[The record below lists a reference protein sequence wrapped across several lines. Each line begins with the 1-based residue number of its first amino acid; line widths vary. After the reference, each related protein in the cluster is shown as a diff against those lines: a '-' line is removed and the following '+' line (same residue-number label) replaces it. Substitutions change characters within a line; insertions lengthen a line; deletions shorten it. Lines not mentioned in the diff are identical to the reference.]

1 MIGNGYNWMTSK
13 QVYQMGFHPL
23 FVIQYRLL
31 NKDPVSIVF

>member
-13 QVYQMGFHPL
+13 LVYKKGFHPL

-31 NKDPVSIVF
+31 NIDPVSIVF